1 MTSNEWLT
9 IDVLEDYLD
18 GNLDAKMMNRVE
30 RESLEDPFVAQ
41 ALAGL
46 SASPKRSLNALSLL
60 QKQLESRVAEQ
71 HQQKTRS
78 VVTWQR
84 LSIAAAAAVIFIA
97 VSIVFWMRQNS
108 NFRQSATQTKTVEVN
123 LDPAHNMEA
132 VKPVGGWAAF
142 FVYVKKNNT
151 LTASGKI
158 GKTVEL
164 SFTIDASG
172 KPADIK
178 VIKSPGPRYST
189 ESIRLLQAG
198 PAWEIPADR
207 TKTTR
212 VNIDF

>member
-46 SASPKRSLNALSLL
+46 SASPKRSLQALSLL
-60 QKQLESRVAEQ
+60 QKQLETRIAEQ
-71 HQQKTRS
+71 HQQKTKS
-78 VVTWQR
+78 VMTWQR

-97 VSIVFWMRQNS
+97 VSIVFWMRQNN
-108 NFRQSATQTKTVEVN
+108 NFSQSAGQTKAVEVN
-123 LDPAHNMEA
+123 LDPARNMEA
-132 VKPVGGWAAF
+132 IKPVGGWAAF
-142 FVYVKKNNT
+142 FIYVKKNNT
-151 LTASGKI
+151 LAASGKI
-158 GKTVEL
+158 GKAVEL
-164 SFTIDASG
+164 SFKIDASG

-178 VIKSPGPRYST
+178 VIKSPGAQYST

-198 PAWEIPADR
+198 PVWEIPADLS
-207 TKTTR
+207 KTTR